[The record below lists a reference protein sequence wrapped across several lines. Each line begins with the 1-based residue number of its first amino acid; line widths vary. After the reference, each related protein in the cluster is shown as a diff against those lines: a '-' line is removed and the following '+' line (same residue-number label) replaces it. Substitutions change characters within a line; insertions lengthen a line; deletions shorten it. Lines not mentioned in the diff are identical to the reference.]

1 MKLVILDGYA
11 INPGDLAWDDL
22 EKMGE
27 VTVYDQT
34 LSHEI
39 VERIGDA
46 EAIFTNKC
54 IIDESVLSK
63 CPNLKFIGVLATG
76 YDVINLE
83 DCRKHGV
90 AVCNVPAYSSESVAQ
105 HTFALVLEL
114 CNNVA
119 LHNEAVQ
126 QGKWCDYPHYSM
138 PVKPLIQL
146 NGRSLGIIGYG
157 NIGKRVGQIA
167 EAFGMKI
174 YPYSRDPEKAIKSDI
189 ITVHCPATAENKG
202 FLNKDFFAKMKD
214 GAYLINTARGAL
226 VNEADLKEAL
236 QTGKLAGAAVDV
248 VSAEPMKKDNVLLGV
263 PNLLITP
270 HVAFATKEAR
280 AVVCTTVAEN
290 LRSFLEGGKLNRVD

>member
-76 YDVINLE
+76 YDVINLD
-83 DCRKHGV
+83 DCRKRGV

-105 HTFALVLEL
+105 HTFALILEL

-174 YPYSRDPEKAIKSDI
+174 YPYSRDPENAIKADI

-202 FLNKDFFAKMKD
+202 FLNKDFFARMKD
-214 GAYLINTARGAL
+214 GAL
-226 VNEADLKEAL
+226 VNEADLADAL
-236 QTGKLAGAAVDV
+236 RSGKLAGAAVDV

-270 HVAFATKEAR
+270 HVAFTTKEAR
-280 AVVCTTVAEN
+280 AVVCTTVADN
-290 LRSFLEGGKLNRVD
+290 LRSFLEGGRLNRVD